1 MWVSDVRFNDCNRY
15 EVYAIAMNI
24 NQDEK
29 QKEQL
34 VLLYCKGA

>member
-24 NQDEK
+24 TRMKNK
-29 QKEQL
+29 KSS
-34 VLLYCKGA
+34 